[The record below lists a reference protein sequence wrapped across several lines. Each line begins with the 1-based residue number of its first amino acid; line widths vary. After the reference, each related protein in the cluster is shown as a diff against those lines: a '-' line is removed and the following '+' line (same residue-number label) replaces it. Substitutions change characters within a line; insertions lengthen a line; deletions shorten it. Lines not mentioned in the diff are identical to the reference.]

1 MLLWLSSRISTN
13 GFVENKVRE
22 LCGPILVLGAS
33 GFVGANL
40 IRSIAAVRK
49 DVTGT
54 ASRLPAWR
62 LDAPDLGT
70 VVQLD
75 LLAPGALE
83 NLIAT
88 VRPRTVFNCV
98 SYGAYSFETAS
109 DRIYQTNF
117 NMTARLLESLA
128 AFNPKVRYIHAGS
141 SSEYGENCAGP
152 EETSHL
158 APNSEYA
165 VSKAAASQLI
175 HFFGRK
181 QGLLCCNLRL
191 YSVYGPFE
199 DSSRLIPNVVR
210 QGLAGGYP
218 EFVDPAISRDFVYVD
233 DVCEAFF
240 DAALRL
246 DEADFGQSF
255 NIGTGVKTD
264 IRTVAGIAAEIFGIE
279 HPPAFTMPAR
289 RWDLGDWFANP
300 ERAWARLGWKARTG
314 FHDGL
319 VQTARWYR
327 DLPGAVRYERCS
339 KFYEASVSQG
349 H

>member
-1 MLLWLSSRISTN
+1 MWLSSRKSMN
-13 GFVENKVRE
+13 GFVGHKVHE

-40 IRSIAAVRK
+40 IRAIAAVRN

-62 LDAPDLGT
+62 LDGLDAGT
-70 VVQLD
+70 VVQVD

-83 NLIAT
+83 NLVAT

-98 SYGAYSFETAS
+98 SYGAYSFETS
-109 DRIYQTNF
+109 PDRIYQTNF
-117 NMTARLLESLA
+117 MLTARLLESLA
-128 AFNPKVRYIHAGS
+128 AFNPPVRFIHAGS

-152 EETSHL
+152 EETAQL

-175 HFFGRK
+175 HFWGRK
-181 QGLLCCNLRL
+181 RGFGCCNLRL
-191 YSVYGPFE
+191 YSVYGPLE

-210 QGLAGGYP
+210 QGLAGAYP

-240 DAALRL
+240 DAAVRL
-246 DEADFGQSF
+246 DEPDYGQSF

-264 IRTVAGIAAEIFGIE
+264 IRTVAGIAAGIFGIE

-289 RWDLGDWFANP
+289 RWDLADWFANP
-300 ERAWARLGWKARTG
+300 ERARARLGWKARTG

-327 DLPGAVRYERCS
+327 ELPGAVLYELSS
-339 KFYEASVSQG
+339 KFYAASVSQG
-349 H
+349 D